1 MNIFSEYFCLHS
13 WELSNDNGMKKR
25 RCKKCGLKQFAV
37 EISDIEWVDEPK
49 PKPKKEQ
56 KK

>member
-37 EISDIEWVDEPK
+37 EISAIEWVDEPK
-49 PKPKKEQ
+49 PKKEQ

>member
-1 MNIFSEYFCLHS
+1 MSIFSDIFCLHS
-13 WELSNDNGMKKR
+13 WVLSNDNGMKKR
-25 RCKKCGLKQFAV
+25 RCKKCDLKQFAV
-37 EISDIEWVDEPK
+37 EIPAIEWIDE